1 MSSPD
6 ISIELGGVLHA
17 LKEKIDATKRQYDL
31 MVEMREVISLE
42 YDLMFKQQEELRLDI
57 IAQIQTMKAMHD
69 SIKKL
74 KQENEESRKLLQ
86 AEKAESDAIL
96 IAESLKK
103 LESMK
108 QRKPHKSHT
117 LFSNV
122 FPIGTLGTS
131 RK

>member
-1 MSSPD
+1 MSAP
-6 ISIELGGVLHA
+6 ELLAVLNA
-17 LKEKIDATKRQYDL
+17 LREKIEATKREYDL
-31 MVEMREVISLE
+31 MVEMRELISVE
-42 YDLMFKQQEELRLDI
+42 YDLMFKQQETLRLDI
-57 IAQIQTMKAMHD
+57 QAQIETMKAMHE
-69 SIKKL
+69 SMEKL
-74 KQENEESRKLLQ
+74 KQENEMSRKILQ

-108 QRKPHKSHT
+108 QRKTHKTHT

-122 FPIGTLGTS
+122 FPIGTLGSS

>member
-74 KQENEESRKLLQ
+74 KQETEESRKLLQ

-108 QRKPHKSHT
+108 QRKNHKTHT

-122 FPIGTLGTS
+122 FPIGTLGS
-131 RK
+131 KR